1 MTRVE
6 QEDQLPGRQL
16 VRDLEAVGEGEQDQ
30 EEDSDG
36 LVVTSVC
43 AGTSLKMLSVVSC
56 TLIVLLL

>member
-6 QEDQLPGRQL
+6 QEDELTGRQL

-43 AGTSLKMLSVVSC
+43 AGTS
-56 TLIVLLL
+56 